1 MSRAVGK
8 RGRNI
13 EDAAEVWRNGTS
25 GVHSMG
31 WDVLQP
37 LDVQGLVLCQLTFS
51 WNLDT

>member
-1 MSRAVGK
+1 MSLTVGK

-13 EDAAEVWRNGTS
+13 ESSAEGWRNGTS

-37 LDVQGLVLCQLTFS
+37 LDVQGLVSCQLSFS